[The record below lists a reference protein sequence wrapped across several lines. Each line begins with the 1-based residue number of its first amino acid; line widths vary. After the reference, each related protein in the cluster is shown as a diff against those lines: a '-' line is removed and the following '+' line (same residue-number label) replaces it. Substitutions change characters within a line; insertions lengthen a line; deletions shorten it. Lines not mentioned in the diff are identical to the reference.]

1 MNDLEDYKIR
11 FYPFTPEI
19 KIPESFD
26 YEENHKDIITFFNKK
41 ASRCSREFIAKIF
54 VMKNTDNV
62 FLGYIAISICSVGKK
77 DLKTTKAKGLYE
89 RPAIKIGQLIIDKK
103 YQNRGYGGIAI
114 RFVMSIARQWKAFLP
129 CRLIVVDAID
139 ESAKEFYKKKNF
151 HELTTK
157 ENTMILDLA
166 PILRLHECD

>member
-1 MNDLEDYKIR
+1 MNDSND
-11 FYPFTPEI
+11 FQVNFFPFKDGM
-19 KIPESFD
+19 KIPTTFE
-26 YEENHKDIITFFNKK
+26 YEENHKDIINFFNKK
-41 ASRCSREFIAKIF
+41 ASQCSKEFIAKIF

-77 DLKTTKAKGLYE
+77 YLKTTKAKGLYE

-103 YQNRGYGGIAI
+103 YQNRGYGSMAI
-114 RFVMSIARQWKAFLP
+114 RFVMSIAIQWKAFLP

-151 HELTTK
+151 NELTTK
-157 ENTMILDLA
+157 KDTMVLDLA
-166 PILRLHECD
+166 PILRLK

>member
-1 MNDLEDYKIR
+1 MND
-11 FYPFTPEI
+11 FQVNFFPFKDGM
-19 KIPESFD
+19 KIPTDFE
-26 YEENHKDIITFFNKK
+26 YNPQHEEIISFFNEK
-41 ASRCSREFIAKIF
+41 ASQCSREFISKIF

-77 DLKTTKAKGLYE
+77 DLKTAKTKGLYE

-139 ESAKEFYKKKNF
+139 GSAKEFYKKKNF
-151 HELTTK
+151 HELTTEK
-157 ENTMILDLA
+157 DTMVLDLA
-166 PILRLHECD
+166 PILRLK

>member
-1 MNDLEDYKIR
+1 MNDPKN
-11 FYPFTPEI
+11 FQVNFFPFKDGM
-19 KIPESFD
+19 KIPTDFE
-26 YEENHKDIITFFNKK
+26 YEENHKNIINFFNKK
-41 ASRCSREFIAKIF
+41 ASQCSREFIAKIF

-103 YQNRGYGGIAI
+103 YQNKGYGSMAI

-151 HELTTK
+151 YELTTK
-157 ENTMILDLA
+157 KDTMVLDLA
-166 PILRLHECD
+166 PILRS

>member
-1 MNDLEDYKIR
+1 MNDSQVN
-11 FYPFTPEI
+11 FFPFKDGM
-19 KIPESFD
+19 KIPEDFE
-26 YEENHKDIITFFNKK
+26 YEENHKDIINFFNKK
-41 ASRCSREFIAKIF
+41 ASQCSREFIAKIF

-62 FLGYIAISICSVGKK
+62 FLGYIALSICSIGKQ

-103 YQNRGYGGIAI
+103 HQNKGYGSMAI
-114 RFVMSIARQWKAFLP
+114 RFVTSIAMKWKAFIP

-151 HELTTK
+151 HELTAKKDTLV
-157 ENTMILDLA
+157 LDLA
-166 PILRLHECD
+166 PILKLK